1 MNEFPDQ
8 DQAWLRAGVASELAR
23 QYEKEGADFF
33 QSLAV
38 LLETMLPEIAHI
50 EKRGGLFA
58 KKKPFRITIPA
69 GENRLI
75 LEDAGAGV
83 LRATHTRVVKGITL
97 KTEEVSMQQWLE
109 ELSETLE
116 SRAQNSAAARQAL
129 SKFVDF

>member
-1 MNEFPDQ
+1 MNEFPDPN
-8 DQAWLRAGVASELAR
+8 QAWLRAGVASELAR

-38 LLETMLPEIAHI
+38 LLETMLPEMAQI
-50 EKRGGLFA
+50 EKRGGLFS
-58 KKKPFRITIPA
+58 KKKPFRITIPE

-75 LEDAGAGV
+75 LEVAEAGV
-83 LRATHTRVVKGITL
+83 LRATHKRIVKGIAL

-116 SRAQNSAAARQAL
+116 SRAQNSASAREAL
-129 SKFVDF
+129 SRFVDF